1 MERELDIATGESV
14 AFSYELAGLGSRF
27 LAVFIDL
34 ALQLG
39 VVLVVA
45 LVLAAWAHG
54 QPPSHLASKD
64 PLERSARAIL
74 TAIAVVAGFML
85 FFGYFIA
92 FEWRWQGVTPGK
104 RALAIRVVRDGG
116 FPIDF
121 TSAVVRNVVRIL
133 EVALGFYAIS
143 AVATLLSPA
152 NRRLGDMAAGTVVV
166 RDARFERALSVPS
179 YDEPRAER
187 RDDAVTAAL
196 TPAQRDLVRR
206 FVARRDSLEPDIRTA
221 IAADVAAVVRP
232 LLSVPFDHLTDDDLL
247 VHLAAT
253 ALA

>member
-1 MERELDIATGESV
+1 MERELDVATGESV

-27 LAVFIDL
+27 LAVFVDL
-34 ALQLG
+34 AVQVG
-39 VVLVVA
+39 VAIVVVL
-45 LVLAAWAHG
+45 LLAVWAHG
-54 QPPSHLASKD
+54 RPPAHLSAKD
-64 PLERSARAIL
+64 PLERSARSIL
-74 TAIAVVAGFML
+74 TAVAAVASFLL
-85 FFGYFIA
+85 FFGYFIV
-92 FEWRWQGVTPGK
+92 FEWRWHGTTPGK

-133 EVALGFYAIS
+133 EVALGFYAVS

-166 RDARFERALSVPS
+166 RDGRFERALSVPS
-179 YDEPRAER
+179 YDEPAVER

-206 FVARRDSLEPDIRTA
+206 FVARRDALEPGIRDA
-221 IAADVAAVVRP
+221 IAADVAGVVRP
-232 LLSVPFDHLTDDDLL
+232 RLSVPFDHLTDDDLL
-247 VHLAAT
+247 VHLAST